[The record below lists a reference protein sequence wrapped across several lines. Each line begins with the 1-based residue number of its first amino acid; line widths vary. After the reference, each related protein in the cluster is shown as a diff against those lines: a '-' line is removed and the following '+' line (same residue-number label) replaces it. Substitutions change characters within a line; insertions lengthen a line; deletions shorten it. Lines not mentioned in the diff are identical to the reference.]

1 MILDGYYW
9 SVWSILMLIESQIN
23 EKIFNFA
30 FVSLRAKMNE
40 FYLQQDFIKEAVEG
54 RIKRFKES
62 KQ

>member
-30 FVSLRAKMNE
+30 FVTLRAKMNQ

-54 RIKRFKES
+54 RIKQFKES

>member
-30 FVSLRAKMNE
+30 FVTLRAKMNE